1 MTAFIFG
8 RTPPIP
14 AFSLDFALLA
24 PPFVALLSQTPFDIT
39 LSAFCEAEGRGCTA
53 TACPSPLVASA
64 VECFARREAES
75 IVDDCVRK
83 RRFCTVVAPATGRPP
98 RSAPVLDA
106 LTVTVV
112 DGSVREDCC
121 CERERLYL
129 DEKAEGCGSVWL
141 VDGVRDMCDV
151 LARIKKD
158 ATAKRQQN
166 DQNNYIDNMRKKKKK
181 HKHRRSVLAA
191 FDASDEVVV
200 SCKAPSTVYLGRS
213 PPSEWNRKKKST

>member
-1 MTAFIFG
+1 M
-8 RTPPIP
+8 
-14 AFSLDFALLA
+14 
-24 PPFVALLSQTPFDIT
+24 
-39 LSAFCEAEGRGCTA
+39 CTA

-121 CERERLYL
+121 CERERLCL
-129 DEKAEGCGSVWL
+129 DERAEGCGSVWL

-151 LARIKKD
+151 LVRIQKKKKEN

-166 DQNNYIDNMRKKKKK
+166 DQNNYIVNVGEKKKETQAQTL
-181 HKHRRSVLAA
+181 RSGCLRCV
-191 FDASDEVVV
+191 
-200 SCKAPSTVYLGRS
+200 R
-213 PPSEWNRKKKST
+213 